1 MIPKTLNSH
10 LGKAKNRDPT
20 IPKKIM
26 NNVIVFGL
34 NCHFTNFVEKK
45 GEICYNIS
53 YSLKCIR
60 ESFSRN
66 EYKNRIIEAAE
77 KITGNKR
84 KNLSGGEEDSSE
96 ERI

>member
-1 MIPKTLNSH
+1 MVAEN
-10 LGKAKNRDPT
+10 KNRAHSVLL
-20 IPKKIM
+20 K
-26 NNVIVFGL
+26 
-34 NCHFTNFVEKK
+34 KK

-77 KITGNKR
+77 KITGNKG
-84 KNLSGGEEDSSE
+84 KNLSGSEEDSSE
-96 ERI
+96 EWI